1 MTHLGSA
8 RLTLALSIVAAAA
21 LVVSTFVDRPQIND
35 WLFRIST
42 LVMLATSWNL
52 MANAGLISLGHS
64 AFWGVGSY
72 AAVLSANKLGLN
84 IIGSLL
90 AAAVMGAVLG
100 AILAVVT
107 GRLRGIFFAIATLAL
122 SEGLR
127 ISALMLP
134 DVTGG
139 AVGLFLRQELRPQQ
153 SHLFLTGALLAI
165 ASVVVAA
172 LIAASRL
179 QYASRAMRNNEAAAQ
194 MLGID
199 PGMHRAVIV
208 TISGAM
214 ASTAGGMN
222 SWYGGYLDPEVAFT
236 LHFTILSQIAP
247 ILGGIYT
254 VAGPVVGAIA
264 IVGFSEG
271 TRIGLGTVEGF
282 SQLAFGVILV
292 GCVLFMPNGLVG
304 LWRSALG
311 RRGGASKDGPAPLG
325 RTVATAG
332 SVKK

>member
-1 MTHLGSA
+1 MGSS
-8 RLTLALSIVAAAA
+8 RVTLALAGFAA
-21 LVVSTFVDRPQIND
+21 LALVASTFVDRPQIND
-35 WLFRIST
+35 WIFRVST
-42 LVMLATSWNL
+42 LIMLATSWNL

-72 AAVLSANKLGLN
+72 AAVLSANKLGFN
-84 IIGSLL
+84 IVGSLL
-90 AAAVMGAVLG
+90 AAAVMGALLG
-100 AILAVVT
+100 ALLAVVT

-153 SHLFLTGALLAI
+153 SSLFLAGALLAV

-172 LIAASRL
+172 LIAGSAL

-199 PGMHRAVIV
+199 PGMHRAIIV

-214 ASTAGGMN
+214 ASAAGGIN

-236 LHFTILSQIAP
+236 LHFTILAQIAP

-264 IVGFSEG
+264 IVGFAEG
-271 TRIGLGTVEGF
+271 TRIGLGTVEGV

-304 LWRSALG
+304 LWRRVAGRSRGGPKPFAAQLG
-311 RRGGASKDGPAPLG
+311 RDAVP
-325 RTVATAG
+325 VG
-332 SVKK
+332 SADK